1 MVIPVQRIPSATVQ
15 PRLPVAENLLQIHQV
30 KTIIRPF
37 AGSAA
42 CAGIHIHM
50 LELEH
55 HLQFVAVK
63 TCVQGGIFHA
73 HAGSLTHGHHRV
85 FAEYLAVHF
94 AQELVHTRTVRGHRQ
109 RII

>member
-30 KTIIRPF
+30 KTSIRPF

-63 TCVQGGIFHA
+63 AGVQGGIFHA

-85 FAEYLAVHF
+85 FAEYLAVHL
-94 AQELVHTRTVRGHRQ
+94 AQELVHTRTVRGGCQ

>member
-1 MVIPVQRIPSATVQ
+1 MQ
-15 PRLPVAENLLQIHQV
+15 PRLPVAKNLLQIHQV
-30 KTIIRPF
+30 KTSIRPF
-37 AGSAA
+37 AGGAV

-63 TCVQGGIFHA
+63 AGVQGGIFHA
-73 HAGSLTHGHHRV
+73 HAGGLTHGHHRV
-85 FAEYLAVHF
+85 FAEHLAVHF
-94 AQELVHTRTVRGHRQ
+94 AQELVHTRTVCGHRQ